1 MKLSTAKNYFEDFH
15 KDGEADKFIDLFP
28 TDKYRTDNLSIP
40 LFKFDYSAFPVNSSH
55 ISYFDKNLK
64 NPKANELPLQERVPL
79 THYKTEEIKQPHV
92 EDVFENN
99 IIQNQKN
106 IKIPKKE
113 LPEKYAY
120 GLDHKGLGDIA
131 YERLDIENGDTNELS
146 RNLENFYENQYL
158 KQVEPEKMRKLENIE
173 KGIKKHGNNPDKQ
186 DKIGRALERK
196 EEIINV
202 EIPEIL
208 GKNPKYHDDKDI
220 YQKYRPLQNKTDR
233 VLSQKE
239 LYEINNILIS
249 KGQKPL
255 PVGTRSKA
263 AARKINLIND
273 SFGIVNEAE
282 NAATKIQAKV
292 RQTKVTNLKKDP
304 EFKRRVQNRIEDREN
319 EGKALKL
326 ESEAL
331 KLEGAVAKAQK
342 LARKKLSTKT
352 RSEGVEESKSARN
365 EPPFDDFQKQF
376 DELKREREEIETR
389 RKNQNKKR
397 FLSKISRHANKKD
410 MKNLKDSLKAG
421 FEEMAR
427 KKGEMK
433 LSPMSAGGGGAKSP
447 IIPMSA
453 GGGDQSPI
461 WIERDLD
468 TSSLGKQNMMNYY
481 IKVKRDGDPAIKDFH
496 GYFQPMSNDEILSL
510 IENFPLKVSQREK
523 EEILAQIK
531 SSGGGGAKSPMSA
544 GGGGA
549 KSTKIKHEQDFMNSL
564 ITLKKMK
571 NLDADKAI
579 DNILYNFDQ
588 MSNDEILTLIEKS
601 PTKTT
606 QQEKEEILERIKSSA
621 KTPTP
626 SKTPSST
633 KMGKK
638 EQEKQ
643 AGEIVSGIPIILS
656 DFEKNI
662 KKVED
667 IYEVISKT
675 PGEKVTKDQIRT
687 INDFLPP
694 DRKITA
700 GAGRVRVG
708 QALKELE
715 ELYIEESR
723 NQKIRQLPGESANIV
738 TPMQTPASKDAKK
751 LIFSTGPRK
760 TSV

>member
-1 MKLSTAKNYFEDFH
+1 MKLSTAKTYFEDFH

-28 TDKYRTDNLSIP
+28 VDKYRTDNLSIP

-79 THYKTEEIKQPHV
+79 THYKTEEIKQPHI

-106 IKIPKKE
+106 IKIPRKE

-158 KQVEPEKMRKLENIE
+158 KQAEPGMLEELDGVNRAIDKHMSNPKKQKTFESALDRKQEIE
-173 KGIKKHGNNPDKQ
+173 
-186 DKIGRALERK
+186 
-196 EEIINV
+196 V

-208 GKNPKYHDDKDI
+208 GKNPKYHNEEDI
-220 YQKYRPLQNKTDR
+220 YKKYRPLQNKADR
-233 VLSQKE
+233 ELSQKE

-249 KGQKPL
+249 YGEKSL
-255 PVGTRSKA
+255 PFGTRSKA
-263 AARKINLIND
+263 AARKLNLIND
-273 SFGIVNEAE
+273 RFRQANEAE
-282 NAATKIQAKV
+282 NAATKIQSKA
-292 RQTKVTNLKKDP
+292 RQSIVKNLKKDP

-326 ESEAL
+326 EN
-331 KLEGAVAKAQK
+331 AVAKAQK

-352 RSEGVEESKSARN
+352 RSEGFEESKSARN

-376 DELKREREEIETR
+376 DELKAERKKLETQ
-389 RKNQNKKR
+389 RKNENKER
-397 FLSKISRHANKKD
+397 FMNKLSKHVREKD
-410 MKNLKDSLKAG
+410 KKNLKDSLKAG

-427 KKGEMK
+427 KKEMRETEK
-433 LSPMSAGGGGAKSP
+433 LEKELEEQGKVVQERIGKIKDEKAQKAWENLIKKTKESDNDRVKFERLELVKAAGNKLRKEKASSPMSA
-447 IIPMSA
+447 
-453 GGGDQSPI
+453 
-461 WIERDLD
+461 
-468 TSSLGKQNMMNYY
+468 
-481 IKVKRDGDPAIKDFH
+481 
-496 GYFQPMSNDEILSL
+496 
-510 IENFPLKVSQREK
+510 
-523 EEILAQIK
+523 
-531 SSGGGGAKSPMSA
+531 GGGGAKSPMSA

-549 KSTKIKHEQDFMNSL
+549 QLPKKQYEQEMMNSL
-564 ITLKKMK
+564 ITLRQFH
-571 NLDADKAI
+571 NPDGDKAA
-579 DNILYNFDQ
+579 DNILYNFEK
-588 MSNDEILTLIEKS
+588 MSNDEILTLIENS

-606 QQEKEEILERIKSSA
+606 QQEKEEILERIKSSG

-626 SKTPSST
+626 SKTPSSK

-643 AGEIVSGIPIILS
+643 AVDIISDLPIILS
-656 DFEKNI
+656 DLKKNI
-662 KKVED
+662 EEVKN

-675 PGEKVTKDQIRT
+675 PGDKVTKDQIQT
-687 INDFLPP
+687 INLYLP
-694 DRKITA
+694 KGVTA
-700 GAGRVRVG
+700 GAGPKRVG
-708 QALKELE
+708 DALAELE
-715 ELYIEESR
+715 RLYIEESII
-723 NQKIRQLPGESANIV
+723 QKTRQLPGESANIV

-760 TSV
+760 SSV